1 MTHLKDTVSDQKAN
15 TCGKWVI
22 LMDDKRVEY
31 WRRLDEMG
39 KNKSLQNGYMNK
51 ILHALD
57 RRQRWQN
64 VRKVLPNKNQGSGKH
79 IIVSKFNENTC
90 YLLQFPTHNIYD
102 VCQNEQETTETRS
115 KKFRI
120 RSLISNEM
128 AKRRGKT
135 NSLKETENDPHPQ
148 SETSTTKENKKKK
161 IKCDICAAMLTVSY
175 LRQKGL
181 ANENNLVVIEDE
193 NQQPTFAHHTGLT
206 KSFSFPLLAPTRR
219 KDFELQQLK
228 HKLRDLKDI
237 QVTKDKFIL
246 PMTQWKDVG
255 FPKPMLTRPE
265 SFTGSVSLKKKKT
278 LKQKIGFVFK
288 VDARNK
294 EKQRILMDAVFHKI
308 PYGRKSSKN
317 PKKMLKTTST
327 ADINTHKPIKTSSS
341 TGEAMRK
348 YRKLLSQTST
358 RDKLVQLSSIDH
370 NTKLYIAEDH
380 SSSEKSIHK
389 RIRSLPDINP
399 YDFMHNQE
407 CLTTMDI
414 HLGITGAIFD
424 DQRSSGHFEIY
435 SERRNFPESICEET
449 NSVKII
455 EDVDEPLEM
464 GTNTWDKINHQIE
477 TEAATIDT
485 RSKLDFISVEKDE
498 AIQENLHDYQEQ
510 NDHQKQFV
518 DEDLSSSDH
527 QENTNH
533 EKEPRVAIEVES
545 EKSFNEIL
553 GMFKKASDERTK
565 LYNENESSR
574 VLVPKVGKN
583 TLVDKKQVSQTTL
596 DGQEIN
602 KNQHVS
608 QKTMDHQEKDKSGS
622 QHWNDQGVSQNQKKL
637 EHNEED
643 PSLLSSSHE
652 VDKDNVINTLDHL
665 EKESLKTSCSEIEW
679 AMQDS
684 AQFEDENKQYR
695 FYIND
700 ADEKQPNS
708 IKEAAY
714 DGDGDGEMIKNRLLL
729 ELVSDKAE
737 FQFVKQVLD
746 KSGFLLGFGE
756 WYQPMGPLLFEE
768 VETCFLQAK
777 YLDSIKEEEVKIN
790 DHHLLLFDLVN
801 EALLEIHNTT
811 HTFCPHLLTT
821 RSKLSPMP
829 VGYRLL
835 EQVWVI
841 VNMYLSWSFDDA
853 MSRDLAEGN
862 GWMNLH
868 ADAEFVGMQLEELLV
883 DDLLDELVFDDLL
896 M

>member
-1 MTHLKDTVSDQKAN
+1 MHMVMS
-15 TCGKWVI
+15 TCISW
-22 LMDDKRVEY
+22 DDFRP
-31 WRRLDEMG
+31 DEMG
-39 KNKSLQNGYMNK
+39 KNKSFNISLQNGYMNK

-64 VRKVLPNKNQGSGKH
+64 VRKVLPNKKQGSGKH
-79 IIVSKFNENTC
+79 IIDEGNGANASQPLELHAHIEKNKH
-90 YLLQFPTHNIYD
+90 PK
-102 VCQNEQETTETRS
+102 NEQETTETRS

-135 NSLKETENDPHPQ
+135 NSLKEKEKENDPHPQ
-148 SETSTTKENKKKK
+148 SETSSTKEKKKKK

-193 NQQPTFAHHTGLT
+193 NQQPTFAHHTGLGLT
-206 KSFSFPLLAPTRR
+206 KYFSFPLLAPTRT

-246 PMTQWKDVG
+246 PMIQWKDVG

-317 PKKMLKTTST
+317 LKKMLKTTST

-341 TGEAMRK
+341 TGEAMIK

-358 RDKLVQLSSIDH
+358 RDKLVQHSSIDH
-370 NTKLYIAEDH
+370 NTKLYIADDH

-449 NSVKII
+449 NSVKIN
-455 EDVDEPLEM
+455 EDVDETLEV

-533 EKEPRVAIEVES
+533 EKEPCVAIEVEN

-574 VLVPKVGKN
+574 VLVRKVGKN

-596 DGQEIN
+596 DDQEIN

-652 VDKDNVINTLDHL
+652 VNVINTLDHQ

-684 AQFEDENKQYR
+684 AQFEMKT
-695 FYIND
+695 
-700 ADEKQPNS
+700 NS
-708 IKEAAY
+708 TGSVSMMLMRNNQIAFKEAAY
-714 DGDGDGEMIKNRLLL
+714 DGDGDGDGEMLKNRLLL

-737 FQFVKQVLD
+737 FQFVKQVLE

-756 WYQPMGPLLFEE
+756 WYRPMDPLLFEE

-811 HTFCPHLLTT
+811 HTYCPHLLTT

-829 VGYRLL
+829 VGYRFL
-835 EQVWVI
+835 ERVWVI

-853 MSRDLAEGN
+853 MSRDLAKGN